1 MMVLL
6 FVLMVRSLVAKSR
19 ILQMVSRQLGMGRKV
34 VLVGKIQGTQ
44 KDLERMINEVEMG
57 MMGIENIHKGLLN
70 NSN

>member
-1 MMVLL
+1 
-6 FVLMVRSLVAKSR
+6 
-19 ILQMVSRQLGMGRKV
+19 MVSRQLGMGRKV

-57 MMGIENIHKGLLN
+57 MMGIENVHKGLLN

>member
-1 MMVLL
+1 MVVGTWYFL
-6 FVLMVRSLVAKSR
+6 FPS
-19 ILQMVSRQLGMGRKV
+19 GMGRKV